1 MDDFYGNNDL
11 DNKVT
16 KNKKAED
23 NSNLVLR
30 IFHGFVGFCFYAFII
45 ALVGIGGYKIYNY
58 FGDFYLEKNEVSMII
73 NDTYSINILGKV
85 TEKKNE
91 NYTYSSSNE
100 NIVKVD
106 KQGNIKTV
114 SEGEATITV
123 KSKYSN
129 NTEKLVVTVIGSEI
143 YSIEFENEILNMEQ
157 TTEAVLVP
165 IINGEKNFIA
175 DVEYSVDN
183 ENVARVTSG
192 GRVIAK
198 QPGITYITVK
208 VKNTNISSKAKVTV
222 TEKITNTKTET
233 EVSTTE
239 PGSNETGTQENS
251 GTTTSKPTQGSTNK
265 GSTTTSKP
273 SQGSTYKGSTTT
285 KKGTTTKKPTNK
297 SNTTKK
303 TTESNEEN
311 ESGYEEETVNRYVSV
326 TSVSSKL
333 EKNIIKVGETTKLIY
348 TINPETS
355 TNKSVTFSSS
365 NTKVATVDSKG
376 NIKAVGEGK
385 ADIIVKT
392 KDGNHTSYQTLTVEK
407 EVVYASSISL
417 DKNGATI
424 YVGDTITFTHTISPS
439 NTTNKNVT
447 WSSSNNNI
455 AIVNTGGTVTGIS
468 AGTVTIT
475 VKTSNGKTT
484 TAKVTVKNKT
494 IDVTSINLNKTE
506 TTILEEGTEQL
517 SAIISPDNATN
528 KHITWSSSNV
538 DVVKVDDKGT
548 ITGVKTGEATITAKS
563 SNGMSV
569 TCKVN
574 VKSKTIKV
582 TGIQMNKKKV
592 SISVNKKAQLSAT
605 VSPSNATNQNVK
617 WSSSNTNIATVDSK
631 GVVTA
636 KAKGTATITVETI
649 DGGFK
654 DTSTITVNVPVTG
667 ITLNKT
673 SDTISINNKTTLVAT
688 ITPNNANNT
697 NVSWIS
703 SNTNIA
709 TVDTKGVVTGKGQG
723 TATITVTTK
732 DGGFK
737 ATAKIKVENIK
748 ITAIS
753 LKETSTM
760 IVKGKSYTI
769 SSSIT
774 PSNATIKALD
784 YESTDTKIATVS
796 DKGVVTGKG
805 LGTVTI
811 KVKAKDGSG
820 KVAKLK
826 IVVVGSQRLID
837 LKNGSY
843 TYTVPSRYKN
853 MDVRLTSNSSSKHM
867 QNFAIKNIDTADEVG
882 FFSTVQK
889 GCSNSNDV
897 KELNRT
903 IVLRVPKKDYSNP
916 SSSSRK
922 VMYMEASGHGQSFD
936 MELNSEV
943 MWTTYNA
950 TTSHFS
956 YNKYWGLASGIQR
969 TKFKTI
975 ASGGKFEPLMHT
987 KLTTSSG
994 SAYNNL
1000 EASID
1005 YTNNLIAF
1013 RSGTKIFIYDLSKAK
1028 KKDFSNTVYSFKITD
1043 DLGTYS
1049 NGGSIYRQ
1057 GIALSG
1063 GYLYIYRGAP
1073 GKNMYIEAYN
1083 LLGKYLYAVNITSKY
1098 GISSSNNREAEGMKI
1113 YNNKIYIG
1121 STHTI
1126 NNKSGSYFDIG
1137 YFKAK

>member
-1 MDDFYGNNDL
+1 MNDFYGNNDL
-11 DNKVT
+11 DKKVT
-16 KNKKAED
+16 KSKRAED
-23 NSNLVLR
+23 NSNIVLKV
-30 IFHGFVGFCFYAFII
+30 FHGFVGLCFYAFII
-45 ALVGIGGYKIYNY
+45 ALVCFGGYKIYNY
-58 FGDFYLEKNEVSMII
+58 FGEFYLEKNEVSMIV

-100 NIVKVD
+100 DIVKVD

-114 SEGEATITV
+114 GEGEATITV

-129 NTEKLVVTVIGSEI
+129 NTEELVVTVIGSEI

-208 VKNTNISSKAKVTV
+208 VKDTNISSKAKVTV
-222 TEKITNTKTET
+222 TEKISNTKTET
-233 EVSTTE
+233 EVGTTE
-239 PGSNETGTQENS
+239 PGSNETGSTEKKETG
-251 GTTTSKPTQGSTNK
+251 GTTNKSSQGSTN
-265 GSTTTSKP
+265 
-273 SQGSTYKGSTTT
+273 
-285 KKGTTTKKPTNK
+285 KGTTTKKPTNK
-297 SNTTKK
+297 SNNTKK

-311 ESGYEEETVNRYVSV
+311 ESGYEEETINKYVSV
-326 TSVSSKL
+326 ASVSSKL
-333 EKNIIKVGETTKLIY
+333 EKNKIKVGEKTKLTY
-348 TINPETS
+348 TINPGTS

-365 NTKVATVDSKG
+365 NTKVATVDSRG

-385 ADIIVKT
+385 TDIIVKT

-407 EVVYASSISL
+407 NIVYASSINL
-417 DKNGATI
+417 DKTDATI

-455 AIVNTGGTVTGIS
+455 ATVNTGGTVTGIS
-468 AGTVTIT
+468 AGTTTIT
-475 VKTSNGKTT
+475 VKTSNGKTA
-484 TAKVTVKNKT
+484 TAKVTVKNKI
-494 IDVTSINLNKTE
+494 IDVTSIKLNKTE

-517 SAIISPDNATN
+517 SATISPDNATS

-538 DVVKVDDKGT
+538 DVVRVDDKGL

-563 SNGMSV
+563 SNGISV

-574 VKSKTIKV
+574 VKSNTIKV
-582 TGIQMNKKKV
+582 TGIKMNKKSV
-592 SISVNKKAQLSAT
+592 SISVNKTTQLSAT

-631 GVVTA
+631 GIVTA
-636 KAKGTATITVETI
+636 KSKGTATITVETI

-654 DTSTITVNVPVTG
+654 DTSTVTVNVPVTG

-673 SDTISINNKTTLVAT
+673 SDTISVNNKTTLVAT
-688 ITPNNANNT
+688 ITPGNANNT
-697 NVSWIS
+697 NVSWTS

-732 DGGFK
+732 DGGYK

-748 ITAIS
+748 ITTIS
-753 LKETSTM
+753 LKETSAM
-760 IVKGKSYTI
+760 IVKGKTYTI

-774 PSNATIKALD
+774 PSNATIKTLS

-811 KVKAKDGSG
+811 KVKAQDGSG

-826 IVVVGSQRLID
+826 VVVVGSQKLID
-837 LKNGSY
+837 LKKGSY

-867 QNFAIKNIDTADEVG
+867 QNFAIKNIGTDSEVG

-889 GCSNSNDV
+889 GCSDTDDV

-903 IVLRVPKKDYSNP
+903 IVLRVPKNDYSNT

-936 MELNSEV
+936 MELDSEV

-956 YNKYWGLASGIQR
+956 NNKYWGFANGIQR
-969 TKFKTI
+969 TKFKTT

-987 KLTTSSG
+987 KLTNSSG
-994 SAYNNL
+994 STYNNL
-1000 EASID
+1000 ETSID

-1013 RSGTKIFIYDLSKAK
+1013 RSGTKIFIYDLAKAK
-1028 KKDFSNTVYSFKITD
+1028 KKDFSNTVYSFKITN
-1043 DLGTYS
+1043 DLGNYS
-1049 NGGSIYRQ
+1049 DGGSIYRQ

-1073 GKNMYIEAYN
+1073 GKNMYIEAYD

-1113 YNNKIYIG
+1113 YKNKIYIG